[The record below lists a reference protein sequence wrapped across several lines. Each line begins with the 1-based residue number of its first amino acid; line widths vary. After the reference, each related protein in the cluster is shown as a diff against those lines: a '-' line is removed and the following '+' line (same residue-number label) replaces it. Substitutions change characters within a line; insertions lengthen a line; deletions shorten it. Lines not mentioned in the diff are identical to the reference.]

1 MKLVTAII
9 KPFRLDDVRNALNEY
24 VVDFLPK
31 TKIDIAVSD
40 DRLEEVIEAI
50 IGNAKTG
57 KVGDGK
63 IFVTNLKQAI
73 RIRTEETDDS
83 AL

>member
-9 KPFRLDDVRNALNEY
+9 KPF
-24 VVDFLPK
+24 
-31 TKIDIAVSD
+31 
-40 DRLEEVIEAI
+40 RLEEVIEAI

-57 KVGDGK
+57 KAGDGK

-83 AL
+83 AF

>member
-9 KPFRLDDVRNALNEY
+9 KPF
-24 VVDFLPK
+24 
-31 TKIDIAVSD
+31 
-40 DRLEEVIEAI
+40 RLEEVIEAI

-57 KVGDGK
+57 KAGDGK